1 SVSFDLGTD
10 KRSETGLLYDYVFNI
25 YKAHG
30 ESIVAAL
37 TQSVPRIEFFPDDAD
52 SADDISSAKS
62 KTDIGVLIQRHNNVK
77 QILMEIA
84 QTEFNQGDVAIYRY
98 RRQDKKYGIK
108 KVNNYGPGKVSV
120 NICPECGADIGS
132 RNVN

>member
-1 SVSFDLGTD
+1 DIRSDQIRMWKRNDEYWSGNQFIFFNETIGDWDSVTSSGVRSGSFDLG
-10 KRSETGLLYDYVFNI
+10 SEERDSSGPLYDYVFNI

-37 TQSVPRIEFFPDDAD
+37 TQSAPRIEFFPDDAD
-52 SADDISSAKS
+52 SADDISSARS

-84 QTEFNQGDVAIYRY
+84 QTLYNQG
-98 RRQDKKYGIK
+98 
-108 KVNNYGPGKVSV
+108 S
-120 NICPECGADIGS
+120 
-132 RNVN
+132 